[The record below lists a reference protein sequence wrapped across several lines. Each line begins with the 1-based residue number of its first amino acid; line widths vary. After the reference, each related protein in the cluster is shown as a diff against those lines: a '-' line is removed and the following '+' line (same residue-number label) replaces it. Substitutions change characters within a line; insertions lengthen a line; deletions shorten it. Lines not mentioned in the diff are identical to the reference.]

1 MKHDTSSPIQQA
13 TAMGIPYPLSITILL
28 LALFALL
35 LSPMRAIAQDN
46 AGVQAHLERIDAWIA
61 QAEAEKNQEAADCL
75 RRDRATWVEFQ
86 QAIDRNDPFRMLAL
100 SEAIKHPCPYP
111 PAGADHT
118 VPAPTPKAQAQG
130 PAEPEIIGQVYAM
143 PTEGEFLP
151 LEREDGDKA
160 SARGG
165 FMYYS
170 SRTKS
175 IRIEGVRSSVRFP
188 KGQHR
193 FVVKVWPGMDP
204 FDLVKLYR
212 FEVREA
218 KQERIAETSKSSRSR
233 YHSYSTDNT
242 EARVRVSFKKIG
254 GQSVYEIV
262 HEEPVPP
269 GEYAFLSG
277 EKVFAFG
284 VDE

>member
-1 MKHDTSSPIQQA
+1 MRPVSLIA
-13 TAMGIPYPLSITILL
+13 L
-28 LALFALL
+28 LAFCAAFAR
-35 LSPMRAIAQDN
+35 PTTTVAQDG
-46 AGVQAHLERIDAWIA
+46 AGAQAQIDRIDSWIVL
-61 QAEAEKNQEAADCL
+61 AEAANDKDGADCL
-75 RRDRATWVEFQ
+75 RRDRATWVSLKD
-86 QAIDRNDPFRMLAL
+86 ATDRNDPFRMLGLINAL
-100 SEAIKHPCPYP
+100 KNPCEYVPPGAEALAP
-111 PAGADHT
+111 PPPPPQDG
-118 VPAPTPKAQAQG
+118 
-130 PAEPEIIGQVYAM
+130 PEIIGQVYAM
-143 PTEGEFLP
+143 PAEGEYLT
-151 LEREDGDKA
+151 LEREDGDRS

-165 FMYYS
+165 FIGYYS

-175 IRIEGVRSSVRFP
+175 IRIDGVRSSVRFP

-212 FEVREA
+212 FEVRPA
-218 KQERIAETSKSSRSR
+218 KQDRVVETSKSSRSR

-242 EARVRVSFKKIG
+242 EGRVRVSFKKIG
-254 GQSVYEIV
+254 GQAVYEIV
-262 HEEPVPP
+262 HEEALPP

>member
-1 MKHDTSSPIQQA
+1 MSTRPRPHASASVSFIAVLLTCLMIVR
-13 TAMGIPYPLSITILL
+13 TTTIK
-28 LALFALL
+28 
-35 LSPMRAIAQDN
+35 AQDD
-46 AGVQAHLERIDAWIA
+46 AGVQAHIQRIDAWIA
-61 QAEAEKNQEAADCL
+61 QAEGEKNQEAVDCL

-86 QAIDRNDPFRMLAL
+86 QAIERSDAFRMLAL
-100 SEAIKHPCPYP
+100 SEAMKHPCPYP
-111 PAGADHT
+111 PPGQDHT
-118 VPAPTPKAQAQG
+118 VVAAPAQPEEQQEG
-130 PAEPEIIGQVYAM
+130 PEIIGQVYSM
-143 PTEGEFLP
+143 PSEGEYLP
-151 LEREDGDKA
+151 LEREEGDRS

-165 FMYYS
+165 FIGYYS

-175 IRIEGVRSSVRFP
+175 IRIEGVRSSVRY
-188 KGQHR
+188 KQGQHR

-212 FEVREA
+212 FEVIE
-218 KQERIAETSKSSRSR
+218 KKNERVVETSKSSRSR

-242 EARVRVSFKKIG
+242 EGRVRVSFKKLA
-254 GQSVYEIV
+254 GQGVYEIV

>member
-1 MKHDTSSPIQQA
+1 MRTTFFVRTMRSVSFA
-13 TAMGIPYPLSITILL
+13 MLTAACT
-28 LALFALL
+28 AFAK
-35 LSPMRAIAQDN
+35 PTGAVAQDN
-46 AGVQAHLERIDAWIA
+46 TGVQAHIQRIDAWIA
-61 QAEAEKNQEAADCL
+61 QAEAEKNQEAVDCL
-75 RRDRATWVEFQ
+75 RRDRATWVEMQ
-86 QAIDRNDPFRMLAL
+86 QAIEREDPMRLLAL

-111 PAGADHT
+111 PPGKDHT
-118 VPAPTPKAQAQG
+118 VPAFSEPKAQAPEG
-130 PAEPEIIGQVYAM
+130 PEIIGQVYAS
-143 PTEGEFLP
+143 PAEGEYLS
-151 LEREDGDKA
+151 LEREDGDRA

-165 FMYYS
+165 FIGYYS

-175 IRIEGVRSSVRFP
+175 IRIEGVRSSVRFH

-212 FEVREA
+212 FEVREN
-218 KQERIAETSKSSRSR
+218 KNERVVETSKSSRSR

-242 EARVRVSFKKIG
+242 EGRVRVSFKKIA
-254 GQSVYEIV
+254 GQAVYEIV